1 MCLKWDSLMLCAGP
15 RIATFALVYILY
27 AVAVARPGH
36 GSIGPLALG
45 LTIFALISAG
55 ELPSTI
61 YARNA
66 SLTHARSMNAL

>member
-1 MCLKWDSLMLCAGP
+1 MRCAGP

-61 YARNA
+61 HAGSRL
-66 SLTHARSMNAL
+66 LTHARSVSAL